1 MLLDIARGRGPREEA
16 APYRMKLRLH
26 AQTVVSFLGGGVVGV
41 LLSQS
46 IGNPML
52 FAAAAVLFAIAAA
65 AIIEAHVPGEQV
77 PR

>member
-1 MLLDIARGRGPREEA
+1 MLLDIARGREPLEES
-16 APYRMKLRLH
+16 APSRMKLRLH
-26 AQTVVSFLGGGVVGV
+26 VQTVVFLGGGVVGV